1 MTKKEE
7 FEFRFRLEQEQRQS
21 RKEDTTSP
29 VLRAESPIESGFLM
43 GLKDPISGGAQL
55 LPRGLEQ
62 LTSGFGYA
70 PNTVSEFF
78 GGEAERVDQ
87 MVKAEEA
94 SYQQAREQRGEEGFD
109 TARLAGNV
117 INPANLAVAARA
129 AQVLKAAPTAVQAIG
144 TGMATGALQPITS
157 TEDFGTDKAIQTG
170 LAGVGGVVGSK
181 LTQVAGRILNP
192 LVTKAEKTMRELG
205 VTLTPGQ
212 MLGKGSKTIEE
223 FAENIPLIGSYIS
236 NAKEKQLFQFN
247 KGVINRTLRK
257 LDDELPADVIGR
269 DAIEH
274 VNSVVNSQYASV
286 LSKISLNYDRGLAV
300 KIGAVIPQSKVAS
313 AAGKQELADQL
324 DNLIYSKI
332 PVDKNV
338 NAKVSGESFK
348 EIETEINEQIMLYSK
363 SQSPTDNNIANS
375 LRDALKVLR
384 TELSS
389 QNPTQAVK
397 LNKINSVYGD
407 VAVMRTAASNS
418 GAVNGVFTPK
428 QYQSAVR
435 QRDMSRNKG
444 SFAAGKAKGQQI
456 GDAGTELLT
465 PDVGATQLGRI
476 TLGAAGGYGALQNP
490 YAAAALVITT
500 PAIYSKAGLK
510 LMETLATKRPD
521 IARSVGKV
529 LSDRAPREGS
539 ITGAQ
544 IMEEFQRQ
552 SSQ

>member
-1 MTKKEE
+1 
-7 FEFRFRLEQEQRQS
+7 
-21 RKEDTTSP
+21 
-29 VLRAESPIESGFLM
+29 M

-70 PNTVSEFF
+70 PNTVSDFF

-94 SYQQAREQRGEEGFD
+94 SYRQAREQSGEEGFD
-109 TARLAGNV
+109 VARLAGNV
-117 INPANLAVAARA
+117 INPANLAVGARA
-129 AQVLKAAPTAVQAIG
+129 AQVLKGAPTAVQAIG
-144 TGMATGALQPITS
+144 TGMATGALQPITN

-170 LAGVGGVVGSK
+170 LAGAGGVVGSK

-192 LVTKAEKTMRELG
+192 LVSKAEKTMRELG

-212 MLGKGSKTIEE
+212 LLGKGSKTIEE

-236 NAKEKQLFQFN
+236 NAKERQLFQFN

-257 LDDELPADVIGR
+257 LDDELPEDVIGR

-274 VNSVVNSQYASV
+274 VNTVVDSQYATI
-286 LSKISLNYDRGLAV
+286 LSKISLQYDRVLAG
-300 KIGAVIPQSKVAS
+300 KIGSVIAQSKVAS

-338 NAKVSGESFK
+338 NATVSGETFK
-348 EIETEINEQIMLYSK
+348 EIESDINRQIMLYGRSL
-363 SQSPTDNNIANS
+363 SPTDSNIANA

-407 VAVMRTAASNS
+407 IVVMRTAASNS

-428 QYQSAVR
+428 QYQTAVR
-435 QRDMSRNKG
+435 QKDVSRNKG

-456 GDAGTELLT
+456 GDAGVELLA
-465 PDVGATQLGRI
+465 PDVGATMLGRM

-490 YAAAALVITT
+490 AIAAALVVTT

-510 LMETLATKRPD
+510 LMEALATKRPD

-529 LSDRAPREGS
+529 LSARAPKEGS

-552 SSQ
+552 SNQ

>member
-1 MTKKEE
+1 MTEEEE
-7 FEFRFRLEQEQRQS
+7 FEFRFRLEQEQGQD
-21 RKEDTTSP
+21 RKEDKTTP
-29 VLRAESPIESGFLM
+29 LPRAESSIESGFLM

-70 PNTVSEFF
+70 PNTVSDFF
-78 GGEAERVDQ
+78 GSEAARVDQ

-94 SYQQAREQRGEEGFD
+94 SYRQAREQSGEEGFD
-109 TARLAGNV
+109 VARLAGNV
-117 INPANLAVAARA
+117 INPANLAVGARA
-129 AQVLKAAPTAVQAIG
+129 AQVLKGAPTAVQAIG
-144 TGMATGALQPITS
+144 TGMATGALQPITN

-170 LAGVGGVVGSK
+170 LAGAGGVVASK

-192 LVTKAEKTMRELG
+192 LVSKAEKTMRELG

-212 MLGKGSKTIEE
+212 LLGKGSKTIEE

-236 NAKEKQLFQFN
+236 NAKERQLFQFN

-257 LDDELPADVIGR
+257 LDDELPEDVIGR

-274 VNSVVNSQYASV
+274 VNTVVDSQYATI
-286 LSKISLNYDRGLAV
+286 LSKISLQYDRGLAG
-300 KIGAVIPQSKVAS
+300 KIGSVIPQSKVAS

-338 NAKVSGESFK
+338 NATVSGETFK
-348 EIETEINEQIMLYSK
+348 EIESDINRQIMLYGRSL
-363 SQSPTDNNIANS
+363 SPTDSNIANA

-407 VAVMRTAASNS
+407 IVVMRTAASNS

-428 QYQSAVR
+428 QYQTAVR
-435 QRDMSRNKG
+435 QKDVSRNKG

-456 GDAGTELLT
+456 GDAGVELLA
-465 PDVGATQLGRI
+465 PDVGATMLGRM

-490 YAAAALVITT
+490 AIATALVVTT

-510 LMETLATKRPD
+510 LMEALATKRPD
-521 IARSVGKV
+521 VARSVGKV
-529 LSDRAPREGS
+529 LSARAPKEGS

-552 SSQ
+552 SNQ

>member
-1 MTKKEE
+1 MTKEEE
-7 FEFRFRLEQEQRQS
+7 FEFRFRLEQEQGQS

>member
-1 MTKKEE
+1 MTKEEE
-7 FEFRFRLEQEQRQS
+7 FEFRFRLEQEQGQS

-170 LAGVGGVVGSK
+170 LAGAGGVVGSK

-236 NAKEKQLFQFN
+236 NAKERQLFQFN

>member
-1 MTKKEE
+1 MTKEEE
-7 FEFRFRLEQEQRQS
+7 FEFRFRLEQEQGQS

-212 MLGKGSKTIEE
+212 MLGKGFKTIEE
-223 FAENIPLIGSYIS
+223 FAENIPLIGGYIS
-236 NAKEKQLFQFN
+236 NAKERQLFQFN

-257 LDDELPADVIGR
+257 LDDELPEDVIGR

-274 VNSVVNSQYASV
+274 VNTVVDSQYAIV
-286 LSKISLNYDRGLAV
+286 LSKISLNYDKELAG

-338 NAKVSGESFK
+338 NAKVSGETFK
-348 EIETEINEQIMLYSK
+348 EIESDINKQIMLYSK
-363 SQSPTDNNIANS
+363 SQSPTDNNIANA

-407 VAVMRTAASNS
+407 IVVMRTAASNS

-435 QRDMSRNKG
+435 QRDVSRNKG

-465 PDVGATQLGRI
+465 PDAGATQLGRM

-521 IARSVGKV
+521 VARSVGKV
-529 LSDRAPREGS
+529 LSARAPREGS

-552 SSQ
+552 SNQ

>member
-1 MTKKEE
+1 MTKEEE
-7 FEFRFRLEQEQRQS
+7 FEFRFRLEQEQGQS

-170 LAGVGGVVGSK
+170 LAGAGGVVGSK

-236 NAKEKQLFQFN
+236 NAKERQLFQFN

-348 EIETEINEQIMLYSK
+348 EIETEINEQILLYSK